1 MSQYYIKN
9 RFVLGKDKKENG
21 DRVNPTLLCG
31 ELALVFDGND
41 KYLMIGD
48 GQSKCTD
55 LAKIKLDK
63 SINNLVLRYHDD
75 GRFTIDVEE
84 S

>member
-1 MSQYYIKN
+1 MSGHYNIRY
-9 RFVLGKDKKENG
+9 VLCRGKKENWDKT
-21 DRVNPTLLCG
+21 DRILFCG
-31 ELALVFDGND
+31 EPVLVLDGND

-63 SINNLVLRYHDD
+63 SINNLVLRYHEG
-75 GRFTIDVEE
+75 GRFTLDVEE

>member
-1 MSQYYIKN
+1 MTYYLKN
-9 RFVLGKDKKENG
+9 RLVLRKDTKENW

-31 ELALVFDGND
+31 EPALVFDGDN
-41 KYLMIGD
+41 KYLMIGN
-48 GQSKCTD
+48 GQSKYAD

-63 SINNLVLRYHDD
+63 SINNLVLRYHDN
-75 GRFTIDVEE
+75 GRFTLDVEE

>member
-1 MSQYYIKN
+1 MSEHYNI
-9 RFVLGKDKKENG
+9 RSVLCRDKKENWDKT
-21 DRVNPTLLCG
+21 DRILLCG
-31 ELALVFDGND
+31 EPVLVLNGND

-48 GQSKCTD
+48 EQSKCTD

-63 SINNLVLRYHDD
+63 SINNLVLCYHDD
-75 GRFTIDVEE
+75 GRFTLDVEE

>member
-1 MSQYYIKN
+1 MSGHYNI
-9 RFVLGKDKKENG
+9 RSVLCRDKKENW
-21 DRVNPTLLCG
+21 DKTNRILLCG
-31 ELALVFDGND
+31 EPVLVLDGND

-63 SINNLVLRYHDD
+63 SINNLVLRYHDG
-75 GRFTIDVEE
+75 GRFTLDVEE

>member
-1 MSQYYIKN
+1 MSGHYNI
-9 RFVLGKDKKENG
+9 RSVLCRDKKENW
-21 DRVNPTLLCG
+21 DKTNRILLCG
-31 ELALVFDGND
+31 EPVLVLDGND

-48 GQSKCTD
+48 GQSKCTE

-63 SINNLVLRYHDD
+63 SITNLLRCYHDG
-75 GRFTIDVEE
+75 GRFTLDVEE

>member
-1 MSQYYIKN
+1 MTYYLKN
-9 RFVLGKDKKENG
+9 RLVLRKDTKENW

-31 ELALVFDGND
+31 EPVLVLDGND

-75 GRFTIDVEE
+75 RRFTIDVEE

>member
-1 MSQYYIKN
+1 MKFSQ
-9 RFVLGKDKKENG
+9 LKKC
-21 DRVNPTLLCG
+21 PFC
-31 ELALVFDGND
+31 GND

-75 GRFTIDVEE
+75 GRFTLDVEE